1 MKMKKFL
8 RGPWLWIGL
17 ALGVMLIGSQ
27 LMTTQ
32 QFTKVNTQVGLELI
46 ESGKAKTVKIF
57 DGAQRVDVTLA
68 KPDPEY
74 GEQIQFF
81 YVIGREVAV
90 TKAVAEAQIAEGW
103 TDEVQRTPWYLALL
117 GSLLPFI
124 IILALFW
131 FLMGTMSGGGRGV
144 MNFGKSKAKMV
155 TKETSNVTFK
165 DVAGIDEAMEELVE
179 IKDFL
184 KDPKKFQEMG
194 AKLSL
199 IHI

>member
-32 QFTKVNTQVGLELI
+32 QFTKVDTQVGLELI

-57 DGAQRVDVTLA
+57 DGAQRVDVTLS

-81 YVIGREVAV
+81 YVAGREVAV
-90 TKAVAEAQIAEGW
+90 TKAVAEAPVAEGW

-124 IILALFW
+124 IIF
-131 FLMGTMSGGGRGV
+131 S
-144 MNFGKSKAKMV
+144 S
-155 TKETSNVTFK
+155 
-165 DVAGIDEAMEELVE
+165 
-179 IKDFL
+179 
-184 KDPKKFQEMG
+184 
-194 AKLSL
+194 
-199 IHI
+199 